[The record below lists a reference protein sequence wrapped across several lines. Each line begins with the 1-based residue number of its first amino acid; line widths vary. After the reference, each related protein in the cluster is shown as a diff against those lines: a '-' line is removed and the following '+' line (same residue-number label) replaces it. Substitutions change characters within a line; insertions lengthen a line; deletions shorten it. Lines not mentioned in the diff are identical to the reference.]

1 MEEEKKMDDLFWNV
15 FKLLVS
21 ATVVLL
27 AFLISY
33 YLLAAKKHFDASLAP
48 SFKKIAQGFLLLLGV
63 SAISILGGLMGALP
77 IGRLDNLSMLMLP
90 SLLWALLLLY
100 QGSRRLVKEAEA
112 GKRSRKGKN

>member
-1 MEEEKKMDDLFWNV
+1 MDITFWEI
-15 FKLLVS
+15 FKLLVA

-27 AFLISY
+27 AFLVSY
-33 YLLAAKKHFDASLAP
+33 YLLAAKNRFESKIAS

-77 IGRLDNLSMLMLP
+77 LGRLNALSMLMLP

-100 QGSRRLVKEAEA
+100 QGSRKLVKEIET
-112 GKRSRKGKN
+112 GKKGKK